1 MNLLI
6 LWKLWFVND
15 LIMLLY
21 YHKFFLVIK
30 QWKKPEVHLG
40 KIRERVTKSSETFFF
55 CALVQFMVTFF
66 VVYKTDSSWLK
77 LPKSFFLHVAWLM
90 AVVSLFIYE
99 KHNKIV
105 ISTHLPCSHT
115 SLWPHLYYQPRTKQK
130 VTVWLII
137 NARDKWALHDQGGY

>member
-1 MNLLI
+1 MTSLGPYI
-6 LWKLWFVND
+6 
-15 LIMLLY
+15 ITS
-21 YHKFFLVIK
+21 FFSNQAMK
-30 QWKKPEVHLG
+30 EARSAFRKNK
-40 KIRERVTKSSETFFF
+40 RESDQVFWNFFF

-130 VTVWLII
+130 VTVWSII